1 MIGVPKLDPGRPVAT
16 GRQVAVMLGSN
27 IDPERNLPA
36 AVKALGGLGRVVA
49 TSSVWQTA
57 PIGDT
62 EQADFCNAAVLLET
76 ALEPAELLPR
86 LRDIELDLG
95 RVRNPG
101 NKNAARTIDLDL
113 GVIAGPLCVIA
124 GRMFPDPDIAERV
137 FLAVPLQEV
146 LPDFRLPDGRKIDD
160 VAASLRERDAA
171 KLRLKQR
178 ADIELTTVTAG
189 RS

>member
-1 MIGVPKLDPGRPVAT
+1 MIGVPKLDPERPIAT
-16 GRQVAVMLGSN
+16 GGQVAVMLGSN
-27 IDPERNLPA
+27 IEPERNLPA
-36 AVKALGGLGRVVA
+36 AVKALDQLGRVVA

-62 EQADFCNAAVLLET
+62 QQADFCNAAVLLET
-76 ALEPAELLPR
+76 VLEPAELLRR

-113 GVIAGPLCVIA
+113 SVIAGPPCVIA
-124 GRMFPDPDIAERV
+124 GKLFPDPDIAERV

-146 LPDFRLPDGRKIDD
+146 LPDFQLPDGRKIGD
-160 VAASLRERDAA
+160 VAGALRERDTA
-171 KLRLKQR
+171 KLGLELR
-178 ADIELTTVTAG
+178 ADIELTTIGAD